1 MSVSIMTEEGLVAV
15 PTRGGGVQAWNF
27 SQGFS
32 LLNQQ

>member
-15 PTRGGGVQAWNF
+15 PTRGGVQAWNF